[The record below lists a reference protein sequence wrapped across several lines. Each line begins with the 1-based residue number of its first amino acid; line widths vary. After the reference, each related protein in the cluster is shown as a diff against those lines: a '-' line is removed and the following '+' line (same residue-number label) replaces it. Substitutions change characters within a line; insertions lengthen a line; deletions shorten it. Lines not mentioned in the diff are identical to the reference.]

1 MGRPRA
7 ILHLGH
13 QPDAQ
18 VHPELQLQGDGHK
31 AQIIIILILLPGHDS
46 VPVERFAPGRL
57 ISTRSSVPYN
67 SWGSAQF
74 RRRTSCM
81 GDRGTMGRP
90 PTGGSPR
97 DPVRALSRSRRVL
110 VRELGLQAGRRPDG
124 LLEPAYARR
133 AGRDPAHLEARRSFG
148 RCPQRR
154 DPIHGLAAH
163 GPYRTA
169 PSDLGSP
176 RSPAQL

>member
-7 ILHLGH
+7 ILHLEL

-31 AQIIIILILLPGHDS
+31 APIIIIPILLPGHDT
-46 VPVERFAPGRL
+46 VPVERCTPGRL

-67 SWGSAQF
+67 PWGSAQLC
-74 RRRTSCM
+74 RRTSCV

-90 PTGGSPR
+90 LTCGSSR
-97 DPVRALSRSRRVL
+97 DPVRSLPGSRRVL
-110 VRELGLQAGRRPDG
+110 LRELGLQAGRRPDG
-124 LLEPAYARR
+124 FLEPAYARR
-133 AGRDPAHLEARRSFG
+133 AGRDPAHLETRRSLG
-148 RCPQRR
+148 RCSQRR
-154 DPIHGLAAH
+154 GPIHGLTAH

-169 PSDLGSP
+169 PSDLGP
-176 RSPAQL
+176 P